1 MSDADNDTSTYFAP
15 AKRAEDS
22 QIQEVISRI
31 IQEPIV
37 HTVLK
42 AIDGFVVLLNPE
54 RQILKANDAVL
65 EVLGLDADECTGK
78 RPGEAL
84 NCVHHIEGPG
94 GCGTSRHCANCG
106 AVLAILASQ
115 AQQRPVEAECLMTRR
130 VGARFEAAEFRV
142 RSTPLVVKGNEITAF
157 VLHDISPS
165 KRKEAL
171 ERVFLHDLMNIL
183 GGLLGYIELW
193 ELDSDKGLD
202 NFAPNISRLVRRLS
216 AEIENHRILFDAER
230 GDLTVHL
237 QTTSPQAI
245 LTSLQTIIEG
255 HEIARKRGIEFKPVP
270 EQNPDVR
277 TDPALLLRVLI
288 NMLKNALEASPPDS
302 DVSVWFETRGGQ
314 PCFCVHNQ
322 GAISEDVA
330 LQVFQRSFTTKHGK
344 GRGLGTYSMKLIGE
358 TYLGGRV
365 DFSSTPSDG
374 TCFFIVLPK

>member
-1 MSDADNDTSTYFAP
+1 MPDAENNRSTYFAP
-15 AKRAEDS
+15 AKRTTDS
-22 QIQEVISRI
+22 QVQELISRI
-31 IQEPIV
+31 IDEPIV

-65 EVLGLDADECTGK
+65 ELLGLDATECVGR
-78 RPGEAL
+78 RPGEAFD
-84 NCVHHIEGPG
+84 CIHHVEGPG
-94 GCGTSRHCANCG
+94 GCGTSRHCARCG

-115 AQQRPVEAECLMTRR
+115 KRQQPVDDECLMTRR
-130 VGARFEAAEFRV
+130 VGNRLEAVEFRV
-142 RSTPLVVKGNEITAF
+142 RSTPLVINGNEITAF
-157 VLHDISPS
+157 VLHDISTS

-193 ELDSDKGLD
+193 EVDSDKGLD
-202 NFAPNISRLVRRLS
+202 DFGPNISRLVKRLS
-216 AEIENHRILFDAER
+216 AEIQNHRILFDAER
-230 GDLTVHL
+230 GDLTVHP

-255 HEIARKRGIEFKPVP
+255 HEIARERRIDFKPVTH
-270 EQNPDVR
+270 QNLVVK

-288 NMLKNALEASPPDS
+288 NMLKNALEASPPNS
-302 DVSVWFETRGGQ
+302 EVSVWFETKDGQ

-322 GAISEDVA
+322 GVISDDVA

-358 TYLGGRV
+358 TYLKGRV
-365 DFSSTPSDG
+365 DFSSNSSGG
-374 TCFFIVLPK
+374 TCFHITLPN